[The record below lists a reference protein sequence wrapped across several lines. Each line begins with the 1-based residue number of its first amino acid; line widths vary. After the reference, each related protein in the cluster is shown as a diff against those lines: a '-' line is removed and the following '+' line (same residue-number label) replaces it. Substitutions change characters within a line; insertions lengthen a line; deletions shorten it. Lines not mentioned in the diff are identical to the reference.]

1 MRRIRRA
8 LRASCLPLVMVCGMT
23 CLGFDAGQAEPAHAK
38 PVQSKTVHFKSTAA
52 QSDNKEPI
60 NIEAAKLDY
69 FDKQQKLIYRGH
81 VVAVRGDTTLKTPLL
96 VVFLNPKDASTS
108 KGPPS
113 SDSQV
118 RRMEASGPVTI
129 ISKEQIA
136 TGDYGIYEKVE
147 NKIYLNGNVTLSQG
161 PNVTKGDHLVYD
173 TTTGQAVVTGHVRSM
188 FLPNNSND
196 TNNNNEEASKTSDK
210 TAGKTEPKTR

>member
-1 MRRIRRA
+1 MRPVRGA
-8 LRASCLPLVMVCGMT
+8 FLPVLWMAYFVCG
-23 CLGFDAGQAEPAHAK
+23 AGLAEPAHATAGQAK
-38 PVQSKTVHFKSTAA
+38 GVHIKTNAA
-52 QSDNKEPI
+52 ASDNHEPI
-60 NIEAAKLDY
+60 NIQATKLDY

-81 VVAVRGDTTLKTPLL
+81 VVAVRGDTTLKTPVL
-96 VVFLNPKDASTS
+96 VVFLNPKDPNAP

-113 SDSQV
+113 GDSQV

-129 ISKEQIA
+129 IAKDQIA
-136 TGDYGIYEKVE
+136 TGDFATYEKAE

-188 FLPNNSND
+188 FVPNNSD
-196 TNNNNEEASKTSDK
+196 ESASKASGTPAADTK
-210 TAGKTEPKTR
+210 TQ